1 MPNWGPLQEPRQ
13 PAGPADLRD
22 RLRQPRAKV
31 PRAESVRAFGCVG
44 RRGRISP
51 RPDPR
56 RAKSTLLDLPRV
68 RKHSHTSF
76 RIISTPNLGVAR
88 RPPTPPTHRP
98 LRRPP
103 ARDHRDSMRK
113 LSKHRPVPTTVNLDA
128 LHLQG
133 EDEVADS
140 ELATTDAPVVES
152 PTPAMRDPVSQVA
165 TPQGSA
171 TCLHSGGVGR
181 PTNEALDQASFCA
194 DPCSRIRGPTI
205 QSGRRGP
212 CGRCSPTGS

>member
-1 MPNWGPLQEPRQ
+1 
-13 PAGPADLRD
+13 
-22 RLRQPRAKV
+22 
-31 PRAESVRAFGCVG
+31 
-44 RRGRISP
+44 
-51 RPDPR
+51 
-56 RAKSTLLDLPRV
+56 
-68 RKHSHTSF
+68 
-76 RIISTPNLGVAR
+76 
-88 RPPTPPTHRP
+88 
-98 LRRPP
+98 
-103 ARDHRDSMRK
+103 MRK

-133 EDEVADS
+133 EDEVADY

-194 DPCSRIRGPTI
+194 DSLLSNSGADDPERAARTVRALFAHGFLRGSSRLF
-205 QSGRRGP
+205 SDVRRWAWG
-212 CGRCSPTGS
+212 